1 MSDVE
6 REHADEVMR
15 LAGLTEQAQK
25 SASEANRQADLAF
38 NAMEKV
44 REHIRTVQ
52 AIQHLRWKYPQV
64 LGGNVDANIEI
75 SMMSALRE
83 INEAENKADRI
94 PF

>member
-1 MSDVE
+1 MSDIE
-6 REHADEVMR
+6 REHADEIMR

-25 SASEANRQADLAF
+25 RATDADRQADLAF

-44 REHIRTVQ
+44 RDHIRTVQ
-52 AIQHLRWKYPQV
+52 AIQHLRWKYPQA

-75 SMMSALRE
+75 ELSRALSE
-83 INEAENKADRI
+83 IKAAEDKADRI